1 MFGRNKNAGNK
12 VKEIEERA
20 EFNSV
25 INNTKDKLVV
35 IDFYAEWC
43 GPCRQIK
50 PKFKKMAL
58 EEFKDVFFAKIDVDE
73 LEELSEDEQITAMPT
88 FVFYKNGQKLE
99 KLVGA
104 NEVKLRELILKYK

>member
-73 LEELSEDEQITAMPT
+73 LE
-88 FVFYKNGQKLE
+88 LE

>member
-12 VKEIEERA
+12 VKEIEER
-20 EFNSV
+20 
-25 INNTKDKLVV
+25 
-35 IDFYAEWC
+35 
-43 GPCRQIK
+43 
-50 PKFKKMAL
+50 KMAL